1 MNHPDSR
8 GICLLWCRGASPMA
22 LELSIR
28 VKTLVAKLVK
38 SFGIHTGHAE
48 SLGDFRYKSRA
59 IGHWSARDAVT
70 RG

>member
-8 GICLLWCRGASPMA
+8 GICLQWCRGASPMA

-28 VKTLVAKLVK
+28 VKKLVK

-48 SLGDFRYKSRA
+48 SLGDFRYKS
-59 IGHWSARDAVT
+59 SALTANE
-70 RG
+70 